1 MDIEI
6 RHAEPGDYEAVHR
19 IYTQPRVV
27 ADTLQLPFVSTEKRR
42 RELAEP
48 QPGYYPLVAL
58 VNGEVVGHL
67 GLRTFPNSP
76 RRKHVASFGMGV
88 HDAWQRKGIGSAL
101 VTAAIDY
108 ARRWLNVT
116 RMELSV
122 FVDNEPAVRLYK
134 KFGYEIEGRQ
144 RDYAFRDGAYAD
156 VYNMAK
162 LLEPS
167 ADTDPRQ

>member
-1 MDIEI
+1 MNIEI
-6 RHAEPGDYEAVHR
+6 RHAEPGDYEAVYR

-27 ADTLQLPFVSTEKRR
+27 AGTLQLPFISAEKRR
-42 RELAEP
+42 RELTEP
-48 QPGYYPLVAL
+48 DAGYYPLVAL

-88 HDAWQRKGIGSAL
+88 HDAWQGKGVGSAL
-101 VTAAIDY
+101 VAAAIDF
-108 ARRWLNVT
+108 AGRWLNVS

-122 FVDNEPAVRLYK
+122 FADNETAVHLYQ

-144 RDYAFRDGAYAD
+144 RNYAFRDGAYAD

-162 LLEPS
+162 FLEP
-167 ADTDPRQ
+167 APHTDHRQ